1 MEEIYWRET
10 DDGKLEIDIAN
21 QDVVTM
27 LWFAKK
33 YKIDLRILLFLYEKY
48 GKDLWFFFYLFAG
61 MQVNFPSLSKLLRI
75 IKDVQDAFSGNKVNS
90 MVGKFANELVEN
102 ETLVIS
108 FSDREWF
115 PFGNLGMIKNGGE
128 EDVDNSG

>member
-1 MEEIYWRET
+1 
-10 DDGKLEIDIAN
+10 
-21 QDVVTM
+21 M

-61 MQVNFPSLSKLLRI
+61 MQVNFPSISKLLRI

-90 MVGKFANELVEN
+90 MVGKFANELAEN

-128 EDVDNSG
+128 EDVDNS

>member
-61 MQVNFPSLSKLLRI
+61 MQVNFPSISKLLRI

-90 MVGKFANELVEN
+90 MVGKFANELAEN

-128 EDVDNSG
+128 EDVDNS